1 MNLQNGK
8 RLINLE
14 NKLMVLV
21 GKKQLRTLGGSCT
34 HCYI

>member
-21 GKKQLRTLGGSCT
+21 GKEQLR
-34 HCYI
+34 IMDNQEKPIV